1 MTGIN
6 EWCEDVSLK
15 HLRGDVRQAAAY
27 KGLNLRAESGM
38 ENLEALPFIGH
49 LYMLGDRLKTD

>member
-1 MTGIN
+1 M
-6 EWCEDVSLK
+6 SLK
-15 HLRGDVRQAAAY
+15 YLRGDVRQAAAY